1 MDDDGPC
8 LFRAGQS
15 TTHHTKSMKP
25 SILLVTTFLAMAGCV
40 AHWSGLWGT
49 WVFDDQIAILE
60 NDSIRTSS
68 SLRLLMQPRGVAYLT
83 FRINYGINEFRPFGY
98 QVVNLFIHMLN
109 AILLWLCL
117 RELLVERAT
126 FWNRTLARHGETA
139 SFSIALV
146 WAVHPITTQAVAYLV
161 QRMESLWSL
170 CFLAGLKLFLLGI
183 RCEPGSRFAGFLKD
197 PLTWS
202 VVCFW
207 LGMGCKE
214 PIVLSLVVL
223 PTILYLFSMPSSER
237 SRRQRFRLKTFFV
250 VLILPLA
257 IGIPTVVLPMLLANS
272 ETSSGGLFVAT
283 VSPFEYWL
291 TQPEAL
297 GIYLLRIFVPLG
309 YCFDYL
315 WPPQSNA
322 GWLVLQ
328 WIVLITVMSFII
340 HGLRRRQ
347 SWTIFPILFLT
358 QVATTSLIP
367 LIDLVV
373 EHRVYMASAWLIAF
387 CFVVVSIGY
396 EKLSKLSDIP
406 QASTVAGERLS
417 IHAITAMIAIPLAV
431 LCYQR
436 SSIYQ
441 DPGMLWSDTV
451 EKAPWNYRAR
461 VNFAETL
468 IDNGDS
474 VEAVHQCRLAVES
487 DAFDRQPDVQKA
499 QVLEALAIAYSEN
512 NQYEQAVQIC
522 QQAIEMTPGGSDQ
535 LLRLA
540 DIHAERGQLS
550 EAITALE
557 RAIENRPDRI
567 DLRVNLVRILVAA
580 KQWMEAQQAIDALVE
595 RTSSPPKALTESSTV
610 VAYMTDD
617 QRLFERKLATVSDSA
632 ARKRI
637 WSKIADALAASERWD
652 EARAARKK
660 AGIPPP
666 SPTGNPSRL
675 NQLIADRKFEQAYD
689 LIQQAMQNELEPQQ
703 QVFWAAEAAKL
714 DARRGKFDAARQ
726 RLKVLADQNP
736 AEPIVWTS
744 LGDVARWSND
754 VPAAVKFYESALS
767 FNPKDSSTLNN
778 LGALLS
784 PKDPDRAEKLFS
796 QAIDSDPKN
805 FRAWHSRGNNYVRLG
820 RIPDAIE
827 CYQNAL
833 AINPGFQPS
842 RQILNRLGDF

>member
-1 MDDDGPC
+1 
-8 LFRAGQS
+8 
-15 TTHHTKSMKP
+15 MKP
-25 SILLVTTFLAMAGCV
+25 SIPLVTIVLAMAGCV

-68 SLRLLMQPRGVAYLT
+68 PLRLAMQPRGVAYLT
-83 FRINYGINEFRPFGY
+83 FRINYFVNEIRPFGY
-98 QVVNLFIHMLN
+98 HVVNLFIHVLN

-117 RELLVERAT
+117 RELFVERANS
-126 FWNRTLARHGETA
+126 WNRTLARHGETV
-139 SFSIALV
+139 SCSIALV
-146 WAVHPITTQAVAYLV
+146 WVIHPITTQAVAYLV

-170 CFLAGLKLFLLGI
+170 CFLAGLKLFLWGI
-183 RCEPGSRFAGFLKD
+183 RCEPGSRFAGFFKD

-202 VVCFW
+202 IGCFW

-214 PIVLSLVVL
+214 PIVLSLAVL
-223 PTILYLFSMPSSER
+223 PTILYLFSKLSNENV
-237 SRRQRFRLKTFFV
+237 RRQRFRLKTFFV

-257 IGIPTVVLPMLLANS
+257 IGIPTVVLPMLLTNS

-283 VSPFEYWL
+283 VSPIEYWL

-297 GIYLLRIFVPLG
+297 GIYLLRTFLPMG

-315 WPPQSNA
+315 WPPQTNVV
-322 GWLVLQ
+322 WLLLQ
-328 WIVLITVMSFII
+328 WIVLITVVLFII

-358 QVATTSLIP
+358 QVATTCLIP

-387 CFVVVSIGY
+387 CVVVVSIGY
-396 EKLSKLSDIP
+396 EKLAKPSDFP
-406 QASTVAGERLS
+406 QASSVAGERLT
-417 IHAITAMIAIPLAV
+417 IRAITAVIAIPLAV

-441 DPGMLWSDTV
+441 DPAALWSDTV
-451 EKAPWNYRAR
+451 DKAPWNYRAR

-468 IDNGDS
+468 IDNGNS
-474 VEAVHQCRLAVES
+474 IEAVRQCRLAVES

-512 NQYEQAVQIC
+512 GQYEQAVQIC
-522 QQAIEMTPGGSDQ
+522 QQAIELTPGGSDQ

-557 RAIENRPDRI
+557 RAIENRPDRNE
-567 DLRVNLVRILVAA
+567 LRVNLVRILVATN
-580 KQWMEAQQAIDALVE
+580 QWLEAQQAIDALSE
-595 RTSSPPKALTESSTV
+595 RTSSPPNALMESSTV
-610 VAYMTDD
+610 VAYMTDN
-617 QRLFERKLATVSDSA
+617 QRLFERKLAMVSDSA

-637 WSKIADALAASERWD
+637 WSRIADALAASERWD

-660 AGIPPP
+660 AGINPD
-666 SPTGNPSRL
+666 SQTGNPSRL
-675 NQLIADRKFEQAYD
+675 NQLIADRKFEQAND
-689 LIQQAMQNELEPQQ
+689 LIQEAMRSELEPQQ
-703 QVFWAAEAAKL
+703 KIFWAAEAAKL
-714 DARRGKFDAARQ
+714 DARRGKLDAAKRQ
-726 RLKVLADQNP
+726 LKTLAEQNP
-736 AEPIVWTS
+736 NEPIVWTS

-754 VPAAVKFYESALS
+754 VPGAVKFYESALR
-767 FNPKDSSTLNN
+767 FNPEDSSTLNN

-796 QAIDSDPKN
+796 KAIDSDPKN

-820 RIPDAIE
+820 RIPDAIK

-833 AINPGFQPS
+833 AINPDFQPS
-842 RQILNRLGDF
+842 QQILNRLSR